1 MLWDNEDT
9 WFHVV
14 VNAEGQYSLW
24 PIVKEIPNGWRT
36 VEFQGTKTD
45 CLAYIEKNWSDMS
58 PLSLRQ
64 SSQSTSRAIE

>member
-9 WFHVV
+9 QFHVV

-58 PLSLRQ
+58 PLGLRQ
-64 SSQSTSRAIE
+64 SSQCASRTGE